1 MLATGAHLV
10 EAPGQM
16 PGTVGNS
23 AIEEL
28 PLHLLLWIAGRGR
41 VISEREIQA
50 FLCMLDQGGW
60 CQSRWARENLHRA
73 RESNSDGWNASA
85 LSGLNRD
92 LDTVQSGLR
101 SLRKA
106 VTFAEAGQIRDDLVR
121 LAEAIARASG
131 GILGAAA
138 MRREQREALLVFSVL
153 ATELMLVPDERLR
166 PPSPES
172 VGAAPAAATEARL
185 ANGQG
190 RISVRCVQVI
200 AETSDV
206 KTFRLVAPASNRFTH
221 HPGQFLTLDVTIDG
235 DRFKRSYTI
244 ASSPSRPEI
253 IEITVK
259 RVPGGRVSNWLHDHF
274 GVGDEVT
281 ITGPAGKF
289 GRELGGSGAHGESGG
304 SRLTSDKLLYISG
317 GSGITP
323 VMSMSRYLHDRA
335 DQRDV
340 VFLHSARTAGDLV
353 FADELRLISR
363 RHTGFRTFFTL
374 TEAEPQNWSGLR
386 GRITLSTIEDAVPD
400 FRDRTVFLCGPTPF
414 MEAVRQALV
423 AGDFP
428 LESFH
433 SESFGGPSIAR
444 STKSPEVGEVHPEP
458 VTGASAHPRPSSFR
472 FLGVLPR
479 PTNAGRSSPEGSPS
493 PAPVTSQSPVTADAG
508 AVVFRS
514 SGQEARA
521 CKTETILEAAEALG
535 LSIPSSCRAGVCGT
549 CKTRKVS
556 GNVSMDCDDGLDPED
571 RSAGFILPCTA
582 RPLDRVTVEA

>member
-1 MLATGAHLV
+1 MGDAPRQMAGA
-10 EAPGQM
+10 
-16 PGTVGNS
+16 VGDS
-23 AIEEL
+23 AVEEL

-73 RESNSDGWNASA
+73 RVRNSDAWNASA

-92 LDTVQSGLR
+92 LDAVQSGLR
-101 SLRKA
+101 SLRKV

-121 LAEAIARASG
+121 LAEAVARASG
-131 GILGAAA
+131 GILGAAT
-138 MRREQREALLVFSVL
+138 MRREQREALLIFSVL
-153 ATELMLVPDERLR
+153 ATEFLLVPDERLR
-166 PPSPES
+166 PSSPEP
-172 VGAAPAAATEARL
+172 VAATPAVATEARP

-190 RISVRCVQVI
+190 RISVRCVQVV

-206 KTFRLVAPASNRFTH
+206 KTFRLAAPASNRFTH
-221 HPGQFLTLDVTIDG
+221 RPGQFLTLDVTIDG

-289 GRELGGSGAHGESGG
+289 GREIGGSGAHGESGG
-304 SRLTSDKLLYISG
+304 SRLTPDKLLFISG

-353 FADELRLISR
+353 FGDELRLISR

-374 TEAEPQNWSGLR
+374 TEAEPPDWSGLR
-386 GRITLSTIEDAVPD
+386 GRITLSLIEDAIPD

-428 LESFH
+428 LENFH

-444 STKSPEVGEVHPEP
+444 STRFPGVVADVRPEP
-458 VTGASAHPRPSSFR
+458 AEPAAGVSAHPRPPSFR

-479 PTNAGRSSPEGSPS
+479 PANTGRTSPEPPPS
-493 PAPVTSQSPVTADAG
+493 PAPRASQSPMTGDAG

-521 CKTETILEAAEALG
+521 CKKETILEAAEALG

-556 GNVSMDCDDGLDPED
+556 GNVSMDCDDGLDSED